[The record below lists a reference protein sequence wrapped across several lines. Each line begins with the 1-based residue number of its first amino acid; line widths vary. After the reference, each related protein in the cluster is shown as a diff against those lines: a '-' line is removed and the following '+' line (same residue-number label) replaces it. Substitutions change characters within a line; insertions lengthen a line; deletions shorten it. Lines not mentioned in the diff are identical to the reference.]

1 LNAALETS
9 KGAGLLPEGF
19 EKLECASEWSLRT
32 ETERIKHR
40 QESSYAAITEFRD
53 AVLPEL
59 PRIFEYLNA
68 KDLRTLSVRDEN
80 LLFLTL
86 ALAEGLRCA
95 ALPAG
100 GEFLLASETLTFRP
114 TEESHGEVQSVCD
127 R

>member
-86 ALAEGLRCA
+86 ALAEIAPAVEFYRQAAVIEGFDALRF
-95 ALPAG
+95 LPV
-100 GEFLLASETLTFRP
+100 ENFCLRP
-114 TEESHGEVQSVCD
+114 K